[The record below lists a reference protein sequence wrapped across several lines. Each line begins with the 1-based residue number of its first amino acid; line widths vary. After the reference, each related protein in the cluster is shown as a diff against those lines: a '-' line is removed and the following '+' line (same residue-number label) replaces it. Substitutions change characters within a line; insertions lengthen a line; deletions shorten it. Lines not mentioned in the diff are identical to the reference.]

1 METPEKERLI
11 LVIDDQPDHLQII
24 KQVLAES
31 TIPCQVVSIANTSQA
46 IDFLRHRGDY
56 CQASRPDLIL
66 LDAQLADGSS
76 QTVLSEVKSDTSLRR
91 IPTIIL
97 SPTADQNNVINSYQL
112 QCNSYVIKP
121 QDLINLTDVMRVIES
136 FWLNIV
142 TLPLE

>member
-31 TIPCQVVSIANTSQA
+31 TIPCQVVSIPDTSEA
-46 IDFLRHRGDY
+46 IDFLHHRGDY
-56 CQASRPDLIL
+56 RQASRPDLIL
-66 LDAQLADGSS
+66 LDTHLADGDS
-76 QTVLSEVKSDTSLRR
+76 QTVLLEVKTDASLRR

-97 SPTADQNNVINSYQL
+97 SPMADQNSVINSYQL